1 MVESYHD
8 RVDSMLFNNME
19 LSVIVDALS
28 NLSQAMSLFEASG
41 GSHGAGLFDN
51 NKDLLFVCEDIG
63 RHNAVDKVIGKALL
77 NNFNDF
83 HSTMLLLSGRCG
95 WDIVAKAVRSG
106 IPAIASLGALSTAAI
121 DLARDNGVIL
131 YGFVKENGGW
141 KVGL

>member
-41 GSHGAGLFDN
+41 GSHGTGLFDN

-63 RHNAVDKVIGKALL
+63 RHNAVDKVIGKA
-77 NNFNDF
+77 
-83 HSTMLLLSGRCG
+83 
-95 WDIVAKAVRSG
+95 
-106 IPAIASLGALSTAAI
+106 IP
-121 DLARDNGVIL
+121 
-131 YGFVKENGGW
+131 
-141 KVGL
+141 